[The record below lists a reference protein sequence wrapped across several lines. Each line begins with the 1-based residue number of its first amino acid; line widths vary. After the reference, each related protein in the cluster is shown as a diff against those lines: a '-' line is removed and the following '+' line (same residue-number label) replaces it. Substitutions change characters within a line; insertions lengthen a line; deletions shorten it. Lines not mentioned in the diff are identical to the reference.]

1 MDQFD
6 ALDDQQ
12 ATGGESHLVIPSSPA
27 DRKRL
32 RTMMSEATFC
42 KQRIDDERQ
51 SIKDIVGRI
60 HEEFQLPK
68 KLVTKLIN
76 TLYKQDYSNRVA
88 EEEDFQFL
96 YESVVQS
103 GGSAAEKAAQKDE
116 DAAKIAELKDW
127 LRNRGTDPDSEESE
141 GDEDEAA
148 E

>member
-1 MDQFD
+1 MDNLD

-12 ATGGESHLVIPSSPA
+12 AMGGGEGHVVLPSSPA
-27 DRKRL
+27 DRKRMK
-32 RTMMSEATFC
+32 TMLSEATYC

-76 TLYKQDYSNRVA
+76 TLYKQDYANRVA

-96 YESVVQS
+96 YESIVHPS
-103 GGSAAEKAAQKDE
+103 AADKAAEKDDE
-116 DAAKIAELKDW
+116 AAKIEELKNW
-127 LRNRGTDPDSEESE
+127 LRERGTDPESEEQE
-141 GDEDEAA
+141 DGDE
-148 E
+148 